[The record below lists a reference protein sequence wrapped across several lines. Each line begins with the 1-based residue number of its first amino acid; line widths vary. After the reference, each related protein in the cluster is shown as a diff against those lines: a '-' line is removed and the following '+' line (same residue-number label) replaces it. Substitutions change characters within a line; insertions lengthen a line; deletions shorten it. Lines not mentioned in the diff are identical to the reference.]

1 MTTLAHITDL
11 HLPLH
16 GRLRRGELVGKRAF
30 SALNWARKRRR
41 THLAEVAE
49 AMADDLVAHRPDHI
63 AVTGDTVNFG
73 LTREFE
79 AGAAWMDRL
88 GAPEDVSF
96 VPGNHEAVLKG
107 VDAERDAA
115 FARFATGDDG
125 VAAYPW
131 VRRRGEIALIGVST
145 SVSTPLFFAQG
156 EVGAAQL
163 AKLGEALAATR
174 GMCRVV
180 LIHHPPSGP
189 CKPRKRLLDAEA
201 FRDVLAHEGA
211 ELVLH
216 GHNHKALLSWID
228 TRQGRTPVVGAPS
241 GSIGHGWRDHPAEW
255 RLFEVLRTADG
266 FDITMRRRR
275 ITRSNDVE
283 DYGLFRLSP
292 QRPLA

>member
-16 GRLRRGELVGKRAF
+16 GRLRRGELAGKRAF

-49 AMADDLVAHRPDHI
+49 ALADDLVAHRPDHV

-73 LTREFE
+73 LAREFE

-96 VPGNHEAVLKG
+96 VPGNHEAILKG
-107 VDAERDAA
+107 VEAKRDAA

-125 VAAYPW
+125 VTAYPW
-131 VRRRGEIALIGVST
+131 LRRRGEIALIGVST
-145 SVSTPLFFAQG
+145 SVSTPPFFAQG
-156 EVGAAQL
+156 QVGAAQL
-163 AKLGEALAATR
+163 AKLGEALDQTR

-180 LIHHPPSGP
+180 LIHHPPAGP

-201 FRDVLAHEGA
+201 FRAVVGEKGA
-211 ELVLH
+211 EMVLH

-228 TRQGRTPVVGAPS
+228 GEHGRVPVVGAPS

-255 RLFEVLRTADG
+255 RLFDISRGGEG
-266 FDITMRRRR
+266 FEITMRRRR
-275 ITRSNDVE
+275 ITASNGVE
-283 DYGLFRLSP
+283 DFGLFRLTP
-292 QRPLA
+292 PPPRA

>member
-11 HLPLH
+11 HLSLH
-16 GRLRRGELVGKRAF
+16 GRLRRGELAGKRAF

-41 THLAEVAE
+41 THQVEVAE
-49 AMADDLVAHRPDHI
+49 ALADDLVAHQPDHV

-73 LTREFE
+73 LAREFE

-88 GAPEDVSF
+88 GAPNDVSF
-96 VPGNHEAVLKG
+96 VPGNHEAILKG
-107 VDAERDAA
+107 VEAKRDAA

-125 VAAYPW
+125 VADYPW

-145 SVSTPLFFAQG
+145 SVSTPPFYAQG
-156 EVGAAQL
+156 QVGAGQL
-163 AKLGEALAATR
+163 AKLAEALKAAE
-174 GMCRVV
+174 GMCRVI

-201 FRDVLAHEGA
+201 FRDVVAEHGA

-228 TRQGRTPVVGAPS
+228 TKCGRTPVVGAPS
-241 GSIGHGWRDHPAEW
+241 ASIGHGWRDHPAEW
-255 RLFEVLRTADG
+255 RLFEVDKGANG
-266 FDITMRRRR
+266 FEIVMRRRR
-275 ITRSNDVE
+275 ITGSNEVE
-283 DYGLFRLSP
+283 DYGQFRLTLP
-292 QRPLA
+292 QPHV

>member
-16 GRLRRGELVGKRAF
+16 GRLRRGELFGKRAF

-41 THLAEVAE
+41 THVKAVAE
-49 AMADDLVAHRPDHI
+49 ALADDLVAHAPDHI

-73 LTREFE
+73 LPREFE
-79 AGAAWMDRL
+79 AGAAWMDRF

-96 VPGNHEAVLKG
+96 VPGNHEAIMRG
-107 VDAERDAA
+107 FETARDTA
-115 FARFATGDDG
+115 FARFTTGDDG

-131 VRRRGEIALIGVST
+131 FRKRGKIALIGVST
-145 SVSTPLFFAQG
+145 SVSTPVFFAQG
-156 EVGAAQL
+156 RVGDAQL
-163 AKLGEALAATR
+163 SALGDLLTATE

-189 CKPRKRLLDAEA
+189 VKPRKRLLDADA
-201 FRDVLAHEGA
+201 FREVVARNGA

-228 TRQGRTPVVGAPS
+228 TAKGRIPVVGAPS
-241 GSIGHGWRDHPAEW
+241 ASIGHGWRDHPGEW
-255 RLFEVLRTADG
+255 RLFEISESSQGYEIV
-266 FDITMRRRR
+266 MRRRR
-275 ITRSNDVE
+275 ITASNGVE
-283 DYGLFRLSP
+283 DYGVFKLQQTPPRG
-292 QRPLA
+292 

>member
-1 MTTLAHITDL
+1 MNTLAHITDL

-49 AMADDLVAHRPDHI
+49 ALTDDLVAHAPDHV

-73 LTREFE
+73 LPREFE

-88 GAPEDVSF
+88 GAPDDVSF
-96 VPGNHEAVLKG
+96 VPGNHEAILKG
-107 VDAERDAA
+107 VETKRDAA
-115 FARFATGDDG
+115 FQRFATGDNG

-131 VRRRGEIALIGVST
+131 LRKRGRIALIGVST
-145 SVSTPLFFAQG
+145 SVSTPPFFAQG
-156 EVGAAQL
+156 RVGAQQL
-163 AKLGEALAATR
+163 AELGEVLSATK

-189 CKPRKRLLDAEA
+189 CKPRKRLLDAQS
-201 FRDVLAHEGA
+201 FREVLAAHGA
-211 ELVLH
+211 EMVLH

-228 TRQGRTPVVGAPS
+228 TVEGRIPVIGAPS
-241 GSIGHGWRDHPAEW
+241 ASIGHGWRDHPAEW
-255 RLFEVLRTADG
+255 RLFQIEAVDDG
-266 FDITMRRRR
+266 YEIIMRRRR
-275 ITRSNDVE
+275 ITATNGVE
-283 DYGLFRLSP
+283 DYGTFRLTP
-292 QRPLA
+292 PPPRV